1 MQWVERGECGVL
13 ACSALR
19 RCYRDMLTGKGCGR
33 EDISAVCTFVL
44 LEGPEEVVRG
54 RLEGREGHFM
64 PSELLA
70 SQLATLEVPG
80 EDERCMR
87 KDVRESVERIVGG
100 LVEELQRTH
109 KLQ

>member
-1 MQWVERGECGVL
+1 ML

-19 RCYRDMLTGKGCGR
+19 RCYRDTLTGKGLGK

-44 LEGPEEVVRG
+44 LEGPEEVLRG

-64 PSELLA
+64 PTELLV

-80 EDERCMR
+80 EGERCVR
-87 KDVRESVERIVGG
+87 RDVRESVEGIVGG
-100 LVEELQRTH
+100 LVEELR